1 MAGQLLIGCVV
12 LHVVVLVAHCDFP
25 FRNISLSWEERVND
39 LVGRLTLD
47 EIVPQM
53 ARTQPAPAIDRL
65 GIKAHDWDTECLRG
79 DVSSGDATSFPQ
91 ALGLAATFSPSIIF
105 RVAEATS
112 VEVRAKYNNYTKYD
126 VHGYHK
132 GISCFS
138 PVINIMRHP
147 LWGRNQETYGEDPFM
162 NGLYAQHFVAG
173 LQGDH
178 PRYVRASAGCK
189 HFDVHGGPDSY
200 PVSRSSFDAKVAT
213 RDWRLTFLPAF
224 RMCVEAGT
232 YSVMCSYNR
241 INGVPACANKKLLTD
256 VLRGEWGFT
265 GYVVS
270 DEAAIE
276 NIVYAHH
283 YLNTSV
289 QTVAACLNAGCN
301 LELAPA
307 KNEDRDFFMDMAQ
320 AVQDGSLTMDTVIE
334 RVKPLFYTRLRQGE
348 FDPPEMNPYNRIN
361 LTVIESEP
369 HITLAREA
377 AVKSFVLLKN
387 NNNFLPINTPSQYE
401 KVAIV
406 GPMSD
411 NPSQLFGDYAP
422 NNPPGYTITPFHGLQ
437 SIWPTISMASG
448 CSATACTDYNSGDVE
463 KAING
468 SNIVFVCLGT
478 GQSLEAEGHDRMN
491 MDLPGSQLQLLQ
503 DAVKYANGA
512 PVVLLMFNAG
522 PLDIAWAD
530 QNEAVS
536 SILACFFPAQET
548 GNALQQVLLGDES
561 PAGRLPYTWYRS
573 ADQIPEITN
582 YTMAERTYRYFT
594 GDPLYPFGY
603 GLSYT
608 NFTYTDITIGSSS
621 IQAGEPQ
628 TVSVTLHNSGAAIS
642 DEVVQVYISWVSPST
657 TMPQLQLVGYDRL
670 RQIGPVV
677 TSLTVKFVI
686 DPRQMAQWDDSKE
699 QFFIESG
706 EIRVYAGG
714 QQPNQKRSVA
724 SNVLQGSFQVTGQK
738 FMGRF

>member
-1 MAGQLLIGCVV
+1 MAGELLIGCLV
-12 LHVVVLVAHCDFP
+12 LHVFALGAQCDFP
-25 FRNISLSWEERVND
+25 FRNISLSWDERVND

-53 ARTQPAPAIDRL
+53 AKTRPAPAIDRL

-79 DVSSGDATSFPQ
+79 DVDAGDATSFPQ

-178 PRYVRASAGCK
+178 PRYVRANAGCK
-189 HFDVHGGPDSY
+189 HFDVHGGPESY
-200 PVSRSSFDAKVAT
+200 PVTRFSFDAKVST

-232 YSVMCSYNR
+232 YSLMCSYNR

-265 GYVVS
+265 GYVIS
-270 DEAAIE
+270 DEGAIE
-276 NIVYAHH
+276 NIVNAHH

-289 QTVAACLNAGCN
+289 QTVAACVNAGCS

-307 KNEDRDFFMDMAQ
+307 KIEDSDFFSHMAQ
-320 AVQDGSLTMDTVIE
+320 AVQEGMLTMNTVKE
-334 RVKPLFYTRLRQGE
+334 MVKPLFYTRLRQGE
-348 FDPPEMNPYNRIN
+348 FDPPEMNPYNRID

-369 HITLAREA
+369 HIALSREA
-377 AVKSFVLLKN
+377 AVKSFVLLK

-401 KVAIV
+401 KVSVV
-406 GPMSD
+406 GPMS
-411 NPSQLFGDYAP
+411 NNASQLFGDYPP
-422 NNPPGYTITPFHGLQ
+422 NSPHDYIVTPYVGLK
-437 SIWPTISMASG
+437 SIWPTLSMTNG
-448 CSATACTDYNSGDVE
+448 CSVTECTDYNSGDVE
-463 KAING
+463 KAVYG

-478 GQSLEAEGHDRMN
+478 GQSIEREGHDRMN
-491 MDLPGSQLQLLQ
+491 VNLPGSQLQLLQ
-503 DAVKYANGA
+503 DVVKYANGV

-522 PLDIAWAD
+522 PLDITWAD

-536 SILACFFPAQET
+536 SIIACFFPAQET
-548 GNALQQVLLGDES
+548 GNALHQVLLGEES

-573 ADQIPEITN
+573 ASQTPEITN
-582 YTMAERTYRYFT
+582 YTMSERTYRYFT

-628 TVSVTLHNSGAAIS
+628 TVSVTLHNSGPTIS

-670 RQIGPVV
+670 RQFSPLV

-686 DPRQMAQWDDSKE
+686 DPRQMAQWDDSTE
-699 QFFIESG
+699 QFFIEPG

-714 QQPNQKRSVA
+714 QQPNQKRTVN
-724 SNVLQGSFQVTGQK
+724 SNVLESSFQITGQK
-738 FMGRF
+738 FLGRF